1 MTGIEP
7 FSAPVGTH
15 ETAKMFSLLDL
26 VNPSGYYRVYD
37 QGGLSPTFFI
47 VFIPTPFRIGDKEL
61 KLDPRV
67 SDILE
72 RVITRE
78 GMEFVHAEM
87 TGGTYPTLRIYIDKP
102 GGVTLDDC
110 ASVSQRIGLIL
121 DVEDVIPHQYTLEV
135 ASPGLDRGLYKEA
148 DYERFAG
155 LPTRIRISEAIDG
168 QRNFHGKLIGLDRE
182 GEAPAVVIEEQDGK
196 RRRLPLAN
204 IVKANVEI
212 EP

>member
-1 MTGIEP
+1 
-7 FSAPVGTH
+7 V
-15 ETAKMFSLLDL
+15 
-26 VNPSGYYRVYD
+26 
-37 QGGLSPTFFI
+37 
-47 VFIPTPFRIGDKEL
+47 

-67 SDILE
+67 SEIIE
-72 RVITRE
+72 RVTTRE
-78 GMEFVHAEM
+78 GMELVHAEM
-87 TGGTYPTLRIYIDKP
+87 AGGKSPILRVYIDKP

-110 ASVSQRIGLIL
+110 VAVSERVSLIL

-155 LPTRIRISEAIDG
+155 LPAHVRMSEAIDG
-168 QRNFHGKLIGLDRE
+168 QKNFHGKLIGLDRQ
-182 GEAPAVVIEEQDGK
+182 GELAAVIEEPDGK
-196 RRRLPLAN
+196 RRRLLIAK

>member
-1 MTGIEP
+1 M
-7 FSAPVGTH
+7 
-15 ETAKMFSLLDL
+15 
-26 VNPSGYYRVYD
+26 
-37 QGGLSPTFFI
+37 
-47 VFIPTPFRIGDKEL
+47 

-67 SDILE
+67 SEIIE
-72 RVITRE
+72 RVTTRE

-87 TGGTYPTLRIYIDKP
+87 TGGKSLILRVYIDKP

-110 ASVSQRIGLIL
+110 VAVSQRVSLIL
-121 DVEDVIPHQYTLEV
+121 DVEDIIPHQYTLEV

-155 LPTRIRISEAIDG
+155 LPARVRIVEAING

-182 GEAPAVVIEEQDGK
+182 GEVAAVIEEPGGVL
-196 RRRLPLAN
+196 RRLPLAN

>member
-1 MTGIEP
+1 
-7 FSAPVGTH
+7 
-15 ETAKMFSLLDL
+15 
-26 VNPSGYYRVYD
+26 
-37 QGGLSPTFFI
+37 
-47 VFIPTPFRIGDKEL
+47 L

-67 SDILE
+67 SEIIE
-72 RVITRE
+72 RVVTRE

-87 TGGTYPTLRIYIDKP
+87 TGGKPSILRVYIDKP

-110 ASVSQRIGLIL
+110 VAVSQRVSLIL
-121 DVEDVIPHQYTLEV
+121 DVEDIIPHQYTLEV

-155 LPTRIRISEAIDG
+155 LPTHVRILEAIDG

-182 GEAPAVVIEEQDGK
+182 GEVAAVIEEPDGQQ
-196 RRRLPLAN
+196 RRLPLAN

>member
-1 MTGIEP
+1 
-7 FSAPVGTH
+7 
-15 ETAKMFSLLDL
+15 
-26 VNPSGYYRVYD
+26 
-37 QGGLSPTFFI
+37 
-47 VFIPTPFRIGDKEL
+47 L

-67 SDILE
+67 SEIIE

-87 TGGTYPTLRIYIDKP
+87 TGGKTPTLRIYIDKP

-110 ASVSQRIGLIL
+110 AAVSQRVGLIL

-155 LPTRIRISEAIDG
+155 LPAHVRVSEAIDG

-182 GEAPAVVIEEQDGK
+182 GEAPVAVIEEPDGK
-196 RRRLPLAN
+196 RRRLPLAD